1 MNIIVLLFLVA
12 RSAFATDVSTKHSK
26 ETLPFDIYDRIN
38 DFADVK
44 TSARFRSAKKY
55 LYRSL
60 KLHPD
65 VLFHWFGKC
74 GPFFNGVNCGQSA
87 IKKFYSKYKNV
98 MDPNDNF
105 GNNNISK
112 EDFIGMLIKRREFT
126 PFNCYIYNAE
136 SKLRAIHPL
145 EYCMLKNIEDCV
157 QILQSRGFYVE
168 SMTTLM
174 QQIPSSNLFTE
185 EALENIAIIDSM
197 ISNDDLSQ
205 YDLRKYTE
213 KQSVNL
219 QPIDQTTMLNVLK
232 TASRSTSPDSN
243 LLRLGVWMLQ
253 NHINALSYSGF
264 NKLIESIYFSRDFI
278 HAWTHDN
285 TLNPTVIAI
294 LMKEILKTNFQM
306 KHIYRVYLF
315 KKYFLNRSVLTD
327 HKETF
332 LEIIKHFPRDG
343 QLLAQLAF
351 SECNP
356 TAYKLLKQSN
366 IFFHFY
372 GYKEMQR
379 NWRDLFQ
386 DILRGDNSEKEVEK
400 IDLLLASFDDVD
412 KAFLYGIKFMDIFE
426 NYSGGDDQGRTD
438 LFKKILHYEKDNNY
452 NLFVLKFHEAS
463 LNPQRGDRN
472 LEFLIK
478 LVGGVPKPQILLSN
492 LITKNLEFPL
502 EKAFK
507 LVVPFLEDDNEKVDL
522 LSTLQ
527 IHNNINESSRL
538 SCFKI
543 VFHSILDPQ
552 KRETFQYAEEM
563 KPNKVNFEKRKKMRE
578 LLDNY

>member
-145 EYCMLKNIEDCV
+145 EY
-157 QILQSRGFYVE
+157 S
-168 SMTTLM
+168 
-174 QQIPSSNLFTE
+174 
-185 EALENIAIIDSM
+185 
-197 ISNDDLSQ
+197 
-205 YDLRKYTE
+205 
-213 KQSVNL
+213 
-219 QPIDQTTMLNVLK
+219 
-232 TASRSTSPDSN
+232 
-243 LLRLGVWMLQ
+243 
-253 NHINALSYSGF
+253 
-264 NKLIESIYFSRDFI
+264 
-278 HAWTHDN
+278 
-285 TLNPTVIAI
+285 
-294 LMKEILKTNFQM
+294 
-306 KHIYRVYLF
+306 
-315 KKYFLNRSVLTD
+315 
-327 HKETF
+327 
-332 LEIIKHFPRDG
+332 
-343 QLLAQLAF
+343 
-351 SECNP
+351 
-356 TAYKLLKQSN
+356 
-366 IFFHFY
+366 
-372 GYKEMQR
+372 
-379 NWRDLFQ
+379 
-386 DILRGDNSEKEVEK
+386 
-400 IDLLLASFDDVD
+400 
-412 KAFLYGIKFMDIFE
+412 
-426 NYSGGDDQGRTD
+426 
-438 LFKKILHYEKDNNY
+438 
-452 NLFVLKFHEAS
+452 
-463 LNPQRGDRN
+463 
-472 LEFLIK
+472 
-478 LVGGVPKPQILLSN
+478 
-492 LITKNLEFPL
+492 
-502 EKAFK
+502 FK